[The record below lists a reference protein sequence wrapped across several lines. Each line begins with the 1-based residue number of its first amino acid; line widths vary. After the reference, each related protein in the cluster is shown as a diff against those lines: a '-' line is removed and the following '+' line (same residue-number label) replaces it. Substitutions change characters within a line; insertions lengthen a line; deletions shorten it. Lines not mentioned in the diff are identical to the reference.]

1 MSMNVSPKK
10 DDTRYYRTC
19 TQKIFPFQKINNI
32 QLYKMLINLKLIK
45 TGRYP
50 SKIVVSNKVIVK
62 PTNKSEQLIRNI
74 ELVHLKKCPGHKSCP
89 AYQYE
94 CSDCHKKGQVRG
106 TIVCKYSNKQH
117 LTCHIET
124 ETYSTD
130 TSDGESYSSDDSTDT
145 ESTAIQDE
153 NTLRQNVKL
162 NKHITKTRHVRHKDV
177 RKISK
182 QTRYQVTIALKG
194 NNMPAFADTGVDI
207 FIYMLLN
214 QMWKL

>member
-1 MSMNVSPKK
+1 
-10 DDTRYYRTC
+10 
-19 TQKIFPFQKINNI
+19 
-32 QLYKMLINLKLIK
+32 MLINLKLIK

-177 RKISK
+177 R
-182 QTRYQVTIALKG
+182 
-194 NNMPAFADTGVDI
+194 
-207 FIYMLLN
+207 
-214 QMWKL
+214 